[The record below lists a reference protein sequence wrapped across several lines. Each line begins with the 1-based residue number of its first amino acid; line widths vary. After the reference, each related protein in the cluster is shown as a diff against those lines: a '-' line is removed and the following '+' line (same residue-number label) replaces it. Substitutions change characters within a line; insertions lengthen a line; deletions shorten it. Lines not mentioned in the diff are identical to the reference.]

1 MKNAKEKLLKQEK
14 QDQTK
19 NRCET
24 FKWFIRTNYDNIW
37 FILLNILFVAIIT
50 VAISLSICD
59 TKYDCIKWDTNA
71 IGVLCQIITAIVSF
85 IASTI
90 GIAITLLK
98 EECWGVS
105 VKEFNNLRV
114 GLRYT
119 IVIFIILAILLSA
132 LNVAFYIAN
141 LVIASIGVAI
151 VAILFC
157 IYVAWCEI
165 PLMIKSERFL
175 IKTVRNRLWR
185 EWKSPQDLPK
195 DLKAVLKYLITNH
208 KTLKDT
214 YELLKSKNRTFNKF
228 LILKLLEIQSDVAF
242 ELQQIESKQSRISCA
257 GSLFDNV
264 EELISF
270 NLDLSGILG
279 EYFLS
284 YEHYITRVLFRLK
297 ELPEYNDRA
306 TSLIADS
313 LFFLKYNNFSE
324 DKFEKEKVQFIISTV
339 LSMVTLS
346 VRDGDFCFVK
356 ALQERFSISY
366 YDLGHDNYESI
377 VFALVSMQFYFL
389 CNDSENASTE
399 LKAAISQYLDYSDI
413 VNHTKIYSWKNLY
426 THFSHDFKINF
437 EKFMKYFS
445 ISEKSW
451 DVPRYFEAQWVQLDR
466 GYALRWYLIH
476 VLNSYQVHDFDYSTL
491 CLDEHC
497 KFYLKDIGEKC
508 FDENKKFIV
517 LDKMK
522 SILEF
527 YGLGKEPFQYFLA
540 FEERSNNLFNFINGL
555 RKADLFIESVQAV
568 SKENEKIADGY
579 KKVILDAV
587 QDEWGFDS
595 SIEITSSPKAMAI
608 LIEKASRA
616 TNYEEVMGNTI
627 IKSLFHELKSSVS
640 AKPISR
646 SDDFDKDMVSV
657 LHEDFVF
664 INKSVE
670 RIRYFMKSDSIK
682 QQFEK
687 LCSKANRFES
697 RILYGYILV
706 KDGGFAF
713 NLEFT
718 EFSVR
723 DLTVEELSE
732 EVERYK
738 RADGQYV
745 FEGTFL
751 SREEIE
757 QLISQKYAVLR
768 IAVRYQIQ
776 TFEDAVVE
784 IKPH

>member
-1 MKNAKEKLLKQEK
+1 MKNTKEKLSKQEK
-14 QDQTK
+14 QEQQI
-19 NRCET
+19 NRYDT
-24 FKWFIRTNYDNIW
+24 FKWFLRANYENIW
-37 FILLNILFVAIIT
+37 FILLNVLFVAIIT
-50 VAISLSICD
+50 TTISLSICD
-59 TKYDCIKWDTNA
+59 TKYFCIKWDTNA
-71 IGVLCQIITAIVSF
+71 IGVLCQIITAIISF

-114 GLRYT
+114 GLRYP

-132 LNVAFYIAN
+132 LNIAFYIAH

-165 PLMIKSERFL
+165 PLMVKSERFL
-175 IKTVRNRLWR
+175 IKTVRKRLWR

-214 YELLKSKNRTFNKF
+214 YELLKSKNKIFNKF
-228 LILKLLEIQSDVAF
+228 LILKLLEIQSDAAF
-242 ELQQIESKQSRISCA
+242 ELAQIESKQQQIDCA

-264 EELISF
+264 QDIISF
-270 NLDLSGILG
+270 NLDLSGIL
-279 EYFLS
+279 EEHFLS

-297 ELPEYNDRA
+297 ELLEYRSRA

-313 LFFLKYNNFSE
+313 LIFLKYNKFSE
-324 DKFEKEKVQFIISTV
+324 DKFEKEKVQFILSTV

-346 VRDGDFCFVK
+346 IRDGDFCFVK

-389 CNDSENASTE
+389 CNDSENASIA
-399 LKAAISQYLDYSDI
+399 LKEAIAQYLDYSDI

-426 THFSHDFKINF
+426 THFSHEFKINF

-476 VLNSYQVHDFDYSTL
+476 VLNSYQVRDFDYSTL

-497 KFYLKDIGEKC
+497 KFYIKDLGERC

-527 YGLGKEPFQYFLA
+527 YGVGEEPFQYFRA

-555 RKADLFIESVQAV
+555 RKADLFTESVQAI
-568 SKENEKIADGY
+568 SKENGKIADGY
-579 KKVILDAV
+579 KKVVLDAV
-587 QDEWGFDS
+587 QSEWGFDS

-616 TNYEEVMGNTI
+616 TNYEEVMGDTI
-627 IKSLFHELKSSVS
+627 IKSLFHELKLNASP
-640 AKPISR
+640 KTISR
-646 SDDFDKDMVSV
+646 SGNLDKDIGAVLRDDFA
-657 LHEDFVF
+657 F
-664 INKSVE
+664 ISKSME
-670 RIRYFMKSDSIK
+670 RIGYFIKSDSLK

-706 KDGGFAF
+706 KDGGFSF

-732 EVERYK
+732 EVESFK

-745 FEGTFL
+745 YEGTFL

-757 QLISQKYAVLR
+757 HLVSQKYAVLR